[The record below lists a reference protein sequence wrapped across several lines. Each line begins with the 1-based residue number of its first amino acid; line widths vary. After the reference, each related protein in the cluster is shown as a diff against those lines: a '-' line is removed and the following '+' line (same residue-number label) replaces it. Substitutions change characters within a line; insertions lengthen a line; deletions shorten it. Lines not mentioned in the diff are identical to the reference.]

1 MASIRKVDYYSV
13 KVPQRPG
20 AGAALLAAMKA
31 GGVNLL
37 AFHGFPAGSGAQVDF
52 MPANSARFRR
62 AAQKAG
68 LKVASRKTVFL
79 VQGADKV
86 GALTSVLGKLSAAK
100 INLVAL
106 TAVTAGKG
114 RFGMIFWVRK
124 AQMGRASR
132 RLRAR

>member
-20 AGAALLAAMKA
+20 AGAALLAAMKP

-106 TAVTAGKG
+106 TAVTAGKS
-114 RFGMIFWVRK
+114 RYVMLFRMRK
-124 AQMGRASR
+124 EQ
-132 RLRAR
+132 